1 MQFDPKSIAGKFSA
15 PAEHVQVAVIGAGP
29 AGIAAAIAAAQAGRS
44 VMLIDE
50 NPVSAGLIGLDVP
63 LFFGGRATAAVQKR
77 ERMLEQVFN
86 AEPKLAEAF
95 ELGVDVRLGTYVW
108 GAFANGPNLAAL
120 PGPVLGLADEERSWM
135 VGFDEL
141 IVATGAR
148 DLVFFWAGADGPGV
162 MGAQALHSLLT
173 RYDAFDGRRAVI
185 LGSGALALSTAL
197 LALDRGVEVAAL
209 IEPGAAPQGPG
220 ELVAAVA
227 ARGVPILTGH
237 VPLEALGGAE
247 GVERLRLATTGGP
260 VEIACDTVC
269 LAIDIVP
276 VVELFA
282 VLGCAL
288 AFDAARGGYV
298 PVLDAAGR
306 TSLPFVAAVGE
317 CGGLAE
323 GDASRIAYRM
333 AWMRA
338 LLETGGLA
346 PLACQCEEVTRAE
359 ILGVRPPRYLGWTG
373 SDPAT
378 PATLAGGEI
387 APDHIKRLTRA
398 GMGPCQGRRCREQ
411 VALLLA
417 VSGERPLETI
427 PLASYRAPV
436 RPLPLA
442 VLQPEDE
449 EAAMVANWDVWF
461 GIPGQ
466 WVPYRIIGTPEE
478 QAETEDNWHL

>member
-1 MQFDPKSIAGKFSA
+1 MNFDPKSIAGKFSA
-15 PAEHVQVAVIGAGP
+15 PAEHVQVAVVGAGP
-29 AGIAAAIAAAQAGRS
+29 AGIAAAMRAAQAGRS

-50 NPVSAGLIGLDVP
+50 NPVSAGLMGLDVP

-86 AEPKLAEAF
+86 AEPRLAEAF

-135 VGFDEL
+135 IGFDEL
-141 IVATGAR
+141 IVAAGAR
-148 DLVFFWAGADGPGV
+148 DLVFFWAGADRPGV
-162 MGAQALHSLLT
+162 MGAQALQSLLT
-173 RYDAFDGRRAVI
+173 KYDAFAGRRVAI
-185 LGSGALALSTAL
+185 LGTGALALATAK
-197 LALDRGVEVAAL
+197 LALERGLEVVAL
-209 IEPGAAPQGPG
+209 VEPGAAP
-220 ELVAAVA
+220 ETAEVTSL
-227 ARGVPILTGH
+227 GVPVLTGH
-237 VPLEALGGAE
+237 VPLETLGGAE
-247 GVERLRLATTGGP
+247 GVTVLRLAAPAGT

-269 LAIDIVP
+269 LAVDVVP
-276 VVELFA
+276 VVELFS

-288 AFDAARGGYV
+288 TFDAGRGGYV

-306 TSLPFVAAVGE
+306 TSLPFVSAVGD
-317 CGGLAE
+317 CAGVTDG
-323 GDASRIAYRM
+323 SVAYRI

-338 LLETGGLA
+338 LLESGGLA

-373 SDPAT
+373 ADPAT

-417 VSGERPLETI
+417 VSGARALETI

-436 RPLPLA
+436 RPLPLS
-442 VLQPEDE
+442 VLAPEDE
-449 EAAMVANWDVWF
+449 AAAMVANWDTWF

-478 QAETEDNWHL
+478 QAEAEDNWHL